1 MEKEQSF
8 QGMLRDHICSYM
20 FLCPSEMSVLFLS
33 CRVIFNKF
41 VIYTYSGD
49 IKNGSH
55 IALAHVCKVQVIKIR
70 PGQAVAMINKMQQ
83 LVHDLCFK
91 SHHQLL
97 YDSEVTGSGD
107 TSLELDSSPP
117 GRW

>member
-1 MEKEQSF
+1 MTNLLSI
-8 QGMLRDHICSYM
+8 HI
-20 FLCPSEMSVLFLS
+20 L
-33 CRVIFNKF
+33 
-41 VIYTYSGD
+41 GD

-70 PGQAVAMINKMQQ
+70 PGQAVAIINKMQQ

-91 SHHQLL
+91 SHQLL

-107 TSLELDSSPP
+107 TSLELDNSPP